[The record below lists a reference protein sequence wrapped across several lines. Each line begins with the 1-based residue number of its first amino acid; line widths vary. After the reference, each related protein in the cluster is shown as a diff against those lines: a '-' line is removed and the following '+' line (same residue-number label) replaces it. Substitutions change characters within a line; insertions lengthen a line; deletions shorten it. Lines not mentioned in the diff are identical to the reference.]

1 MPKATNSPTKIL
13 LIAGASTFC
22 MFLVFLFLNNFVSA
36 DLWQGMQ
43 LSKSAITGEYCE
55 FNNPEALFHQK
66 INTYSN
72 LIYFFLGMVII
83 LFAKSNFSTGN
94 SESRIRG
101 FRGLSILLGVCFI
114 YLSFGSA
121 FFHASLTWAGQRV
134 DMNGTYSLS
143 IVTLAIGIYSVFH
156 KVKLS
161 EKSKQITIVGLVTII
176 IAFYEIHLR
185 ISSSI
190 LLPAFVLSIWLLTII
205 NYFQFRKQR
214 SLLLAIASFVLI
226 IAALKVRQLD
236 VDKIGCNPN
245 SIFQG
250 HSLWHVM
257 TGISSFC
264 GYAFF
269 RFGRLKIFN

>member
-1 MPKATNSPTKIL
+1 MSRFTNSPKKIL
-13 LIAGASTFC
+13 LFSAAATLG
-22 MFLVFLFLNNFVSA
+22 VFIIFTVLNNTLSPN
-36 DLWQGMQ
+36 LWNGME
-43 LSKSAITGEYCE
+43 LSKSALTVEYCE

-72 LIYFFLGMVII
+72 LIYFFLGMVIM
-83 LFAKSNFSTGN
+83 LFSKSNFNADDSQN
-94 SESRIRG
+94 RLVSFSY
-101 FRGLSILLGVCFI
+101 LSILLGVCFI

-143 IVTLAIGIYSVFH
+143 IVTLAIGLYSVFH

-161 EKSKQITIVGLVTII
+161 EKSKKMVIAGLVLII
-176 IAFYEIHLR
+176 VAFYEIHLR
-185 ISSSI
+185 VSSSL
-190 LLPAFVLSIWLLTII
+190 LLPAFILCIWLLTII

-236 VDKIGCNPN
+236 VDKIGCDPN

-257 TGISSFC
+257 TGVSSFC

-269 RFGRLKIFN
+269 RFEKRLK

>member
-1 MPKATNSPTKIL
+1 ME
-13 LIAGASTFC
+13 
-22 MFLVFLFLNNFVSA
+22 
-36 DLWQGMQ
+36 
-43 LSKSAITGEYCE
+43 LSKSALTVEYCE

-72 LIYFFLGMVII
+72 LIYFFLGMVIM
-83 LFAKSNFSTGN
+83 LFSKSNFNADDSQN
-94 SESRIRG
+94 RLVSFSY
-101 FRGLSILLGVCFI
+101 LSILLGVCFI

-143 IVTLAIGIYSVFH
+143 IVTLAIGLYSVFH

-161 EKSKQITIVGLVTII
+161 EKSKKMVIAGLVLII
-176 IAFYEIHLR
+176 VAFYEIHLR
-185 ISSSI
+185 VSSSL
-190 LLPAFVLSIWLLTII
+190 LLPAFILCIWLLTII

-236 VDKIGCNPN
+236 VDKIGCDPN

-257 TGISSFC
+257 TGVSSFC

-269 RFGRLKIFN
+269 RFEKRLK

>member
-1 MPKATNSPTKIL
+1 MPQTINSPIKIL
-13 LIAGASTFC
+13 LIAAASTFC
-22 MFLVFLFLNNFVSA
+22 MFLAFLILNSFVNA
-36 DLWQGMQ
+36 DLWYGME
-43 LSKSAITGEYCE
+43 LSKSALTGEYCE

-72 LIYFFLGMVII
+72 LIYFFLGVVII
-83 LFAKSNFSTGN
+83 LFAKTNFSQKDSQN
-94 SESRIRG
+94 RLRS
-101 FRGLSILLGVCFI
+101 FPALSILLGVCFI

-143 IVTLAIGIYSVFH
+143 IMTLAICLYCVFY
-156 KVKLS
+156 KIKLS
-161 EKSKQITIVGLVTII
+161 ENSKKAVIVGLVVLV
-176 IAFYEIHLR
+176 IAFYEVHLR

-190 LLPAFVLSIWLLTII
+190 LLPIFILSIWTLTIV

-214 SLLLAIASFVLI
+214 SLLLAVASFVLI
-226 IAALKVRQLD
+226 IAALKIRQLD
-236 VDKIGCNPN
+236 VDKIGCDPN

-269 RFGRLKIFN
+269 RFGKLIR